1 MNKGLSAWQLTMMAL
16 GTVFGGSFF
25 LGSAVSVRTAGP
37 SIVISYLLAGA
48 LVYIILFSLS
58 EMTVADPA
66 PGSFRTFA
74 QKAYGEGVGFVVGWV
89 YWTGLVLAMSSEA
102 TAAAILLKTW
112 LPGVSIA
119 VAGSAII
126 IAVTLLNLL
135 GADRLSKLESGLAV
149 VKVFSIIGF
158 ILLAFGLVGGFVQ
171 GVPAIGISVL
181 AAEPWFPEGIG
192 GLAGSMLIV
201 VLTFAG
207 FEIIGL
213 AASETRNP
221 RRTVPQAIR
230 YTVGSLVGLYL
241 LAFLSLLLL
250 IPTTALSEDESPL
263 VAALARWG
271 LSWAGGVMNVVL
283 ITAILSTMLAA
294 MFGLGRMVRSLAAE
308 GHAPSW
314 IKDEGDI
321 PRRGILFS
329 GAGMLAGMTLGFILP
344 KTVYLFLISS
354 GGFSLLFAYIVI
366 LATHYKFRKAH
377 GCPPTGHCQLP
388 GYPYTSWLA
397 IASCGAI
404 IISMPLVPGQGAG
417 LVAGLTLVILYTV
430 AYLAQTRYFRKLD
443 KSQQIVQPSSL
454 LQPQFEIAE
463 ELQPERKIEEEKENK
478 SPRS

>member
-1 MNKGLSAWQLTMMAL
+1 MDKGLSAWQLTMMAL

-25 LGSAVSVRTAGP
+25 LGSAVTVKAAGP
-37 SIVISYLLAGA
+37 AIVLAYLLAGA

-66 PGSFRTFA
+66 PGSFRTYA
-74 QKAYGEGVGFVVGWV
+74 QQAYGEGAGFVVGWV

-112 LPGVSIA
+112 LPDISIA

-126 IAVTLLNLL
+126 MVVTLLNLL

-158 ILLAFGLVGGFVQ
+158 ILLAFSLAGGFIQ
-171 GVPAIGISVL
+171 GVPAIGISILV
-181 AAEPWFPEGIG
+181 AEPWFPGGLG

-213 AASETRNP
+213 AASETINP
-221 RRTVPQAIR
+221 RQTVPKAIR

-250 IPTTALSEDESPL
+250 IPTGAIPEDESPL
-263 VAALARWG
+263 VAALASWG
-271 LSWAGGVMNVVL
+271 LTWAGAVMNVVL
-283 ITAILSTMLAA
+283 IIAILSTMLAA
-294 MFGLGRMVRSLAAE
+294 MFGLGRMVRSLAIDR
-308 GHAPSW
+308 HAPSW
-314 IKDEGDI
+314 LKDEGNI

-329 GAGMLAGMTLGFILP
+329 GTGMLAGMTLGFILP

-354 GGFSLLFAYIVI
+354 GGFSLLFSYSII
-366 LATHYKFRKAH
+366 LATHYKFRKTY
-377 GCPPTGHCQLP
+377 GCPPTGRCQLS

-397 IASCGAI
+397 IVSCVASI
-404 IISMPLVPGQGAG
+404 VSMPLVPGQGAG
-417 LVAGLTLVILYTV
+417 LVAGLTLVFLYIAVYFVRARFYKTDNPRQN
-430 AYLAQTRYFRKLD
+430 AQAST
-443 KSQQIVQPSSL
+443 L
-454 LQPQFEIAE
+454 LRPQFEIAE
-463 ELQPERKIEEEKENK
+463 ELRPKAEEIDEHKD
-478 SPRS
+478 PGP